1 MRTLRHRSR
10 PRAEGGHQRHE
21 QAAQPCNQFYHT
33 VCLPLFLEYLARF
46 HASISFGS
54 PFVHSRRAAVKGEG
68 AVICDKTK
76 ELREKA
82 GHSQAQLAKRLDVT
96 RSSMNA

>member
-1 MRTLRHRSR
+1 M
-10 PRAEGGHQRHE
+10 
-21 QAAQPCNQFYHT
+21 
-33 VCLPLFLEYLARF
+33 
-46 HASISFGS
+46 
-54 PFVHSRRAAVKGEG
+54 KGEG